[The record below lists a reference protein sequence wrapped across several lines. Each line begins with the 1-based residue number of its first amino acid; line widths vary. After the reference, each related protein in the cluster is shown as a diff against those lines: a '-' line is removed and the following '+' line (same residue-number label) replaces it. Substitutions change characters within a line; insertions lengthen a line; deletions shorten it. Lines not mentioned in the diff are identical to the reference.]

1 MAVLFLLDGD
11 WLLLPV
17 CLLALMWGARL
28 ADSERVARLV
38 AGEGDEDAL
47 SMLFEPIRSHSL
59 LPLDHFRCRELMFY
73 RSGWPV
79 YRFLRSSR
87 CWFEFVG
94 ESEHI
99 TALTEQHILVFP
111 GVCICVGM
119 IWHKTNCHA
128 EAEPATPPSAM
139 PEWSDVADCVLS
151 ACPRKHEQIPWSG
164 EKTLAGNGFAGLGVL
179 QPCYD

>member
-1 MAVLFLLDGD
+1 MNRMQCDSRFFLTGAGVMAVLFLLDGD
-11 WLLLPV
+11 WLLLPL
-17 CLLALMWGARL
+17 CLLTLLWGARL

-47 SMLFEPIRSHSL
+47 SMLFEPVRSHSL

-94 ESEHI
+94 ESEQVG
-99 TALTEQHILVFP
+99 ALTEQHILVFP
-111 GVCICVGM
+111 GVVYC
-119 IWHKTNCHA
+119 KR
-128 EAEPATPPSAM
+128 E
-139 PEWSDVADCVLS
+139 DVALDE
-151 ACPRKHEQIPWSG
+151 APARQR
-164 EKTLAGNGFAGLGVL
+164 
-179 QPCYD
+179 

>member
-1 MAVLFLLDGD
+1 MNRMQWDSRFFLTGAGVMAVLFLLDGD

-47 SMLFEPIRSHSL
+47 SMLFEPVRSHSL

-94 ESEHI
+94 ESEQVA
-99 TALTEQHILVFP
+99 TLTEQHILVFP
-111 GVCICVGM
+111 GVVYLRRDDLAQ
-119 IWHKTNCHA
+119 N
-128 EAEPATPPSAM
+128 ELPS
-139 PEWSDVADCVLS
+139 
-151 ACPRKHEQIPWSG
+151 RR
-164 EKTLAGNGFAGLGVL
+164 
-179 QPCYD
+179 

>member
-1 MAVLFLLDGD
+1 MNRMQWDSRFFLTGAGVMAVLFLLDGD

-47 SMLFEPIRSHSL
+47 SMLFEPVRSHSL

-94 ESEHI
+94 ESEQVA
-99 TALTEQHILVFP
+99 TLTEQHILVFP
-111 GVCICVGM
+111 GVVYLRRDDLAQ
-119 IWHKTNCHA
+119 N
-128 EAEPATPPSAM
+128 E
-139 PEWSDVADCVLS
+139 L
-151 ACPRKHEQIPWSG
+151 PRRR
-164 EKTLAGNGFAGLGVL
+164 
-179 QPCYD
+179 

>member
-1 MAVLFLLDGD
+1 MNRMQCDSRFFLTGAGVMAVLFLLDGD
-11 WLLLPV
+11 WLLLPL
-17 CLLALMWGARL
+17 CLLILLWGARL

-47 SMLFEPIRSHSL
+47 SMLFEPVRSHSL

-94 ESEHI
+94 ESEQVA
-99 TALTEQHILVFP
+99 TLTEQHILVFP
-111 GVCICVGM
+111 GVVYLRRDDL
-119 IWHKTNCHA
+119 A
-128 EAEPATPPSAM
+128 QSEP
-139 PEWSDVADCVLS
+139 
-151 ACPRKHEQIPWSG
+151 PRRG
-164 EKTLAGNGFAGLGVL
+164 
-179 QPCYD
+179 

>member
-1 MAVLFLLDGD
+1 MNRMQCDSRFFLTGAGVMAVLFLLDGD

-47 SMLFEPIRSHSL
+47 SMLFEPVRSHSL

-94 ESEHI
+94 ESEQVA
-99 TALTEQHILVFP
+99 TLTEQHILVFP
-111 GVCICVGM
+111 GVVYLRRDDL
-119 IWHKTNCHA
+119 A
-128 EAEPATPPSAM
+128 QSEP
-139 PEWSDVADCVLS
+139 
-151 ACPRKHEQIPWSG
+151 PRRG
-164 EKTLAGNGFAGLGVL
+164 
-179 QPCYD
+179 

>member
-1 MAVLFLLDGD
+1 MNRMQCDSRFVLTGAGVMAVLFLLDGD
-11 WLLLPV
+11 WLLLPL
-17 CLLALMWGARL
+17 CLLTLLWGARL

-47 SMLFEPIRSHSL
+47 SMLFEPVRSHSL

-94 ESEHI
+94 ESEQVA
-99 TALTEQHILVFP
+99 TLTEQHILVFP
-111 GVCICVGM
+111 GVVYLRRDDL
-119 IWHKTNCHA
+119 A
-128 EAEPATPPSAM
+128 QSEP
-139 PEWSDVADCVLS
+139 
-151 ACPRKHEQIPWSG
+151 PRRG
-164 EKTLAGNGFAGLGVL
+164 
-179 QPCYD
+179 

>member
-1 MAVLFLLDGD
+1 MNRMQCDSRFFLTGAGVMAVLFLLDGD

-47 SMLFEPIRSHSL
+47 SMLFEPVRSHSL

-111 GVCICVGM
+111 GVVYLRRDDL
-119 IWHKTNCHA
+119 A
-128 EAEPATPPSAM
+128 QSES
-139 PEWSDVADCVLS
+139 
-151 ACPRKHEQIPWSG
+151 PRRR
-164 EKTLAGNGFAGLGVL
+164 
-179 QPCYD
+179 

>member
-1 MAVLFLLDGD
+1 MNRMQCDSRFFLTGAGVMAVLFLLDGD
-11 WLLLPV
+11 WLLLPL
-17 CLLALMWGARL
+17 CLLTLLWGARL

-47 SMLFEPIRSHSL
+47 SMLFEPVRSHSL

-94 ESEHI
+94 ESEQV
-99 TALTEQHILVFP
+99 AMLTEQHILVFP
-111 GVCICVGM
+111 GVVYLRRDDL
-119 IWHKTNCHA
+119 A
-128 EAEPATPPSAM
+128 QSEP
-139 PEWSDVADCVLS
+139 
-151 ACPRKHEQIPWSG
+151 PRRG
-164 EKTLAGNGFAGLGVL
+164 
-179 QPCYD
+179 

>member
-1 MAVLFLLDGD
+1 MNRMQCDSRFFLTGAGVMAVLFLLDGD
-11 WLLLPV
+11 WLLLPL
-17 CLLALMWGARL
+17 CLLTLLWRARL

-47 SMLFEPIRSHSL
+47 SMLFEPVRSHSL

-94 ESEHI
+94 ESEQVA
-99 TALTEQHILVFP
+99 TLTEQHILVFP
-111 GVCICVGM
+111 GVVYLRRDDL
-119 IWHKTNCHA
+119 A
-128 EAEPATPPSAM
+128 QSEP
-139 PEWSDVADCVLS
+139 
-151 ACPRKHEQIPWSG
+151 PRRG
-164 EKTLAGNGFAGLGVL
+164 
-179 QPCYD
+179 

>member
-1 MAVLFLLDGD
+1 MNRMQCDSRFFLTGAGVMAVLFLLDGD

-47 SMLFEPIRSHSL
+47 SMLFEPVRSHSL

-94 ESEHI
+94 ESEQVA
-99 TALTEQHILVFP
+99 ALTEQHILVFP
-111 GVCICVGM
+111 GVVYLRRDDL
-119 IWHKTNCHA
+119 A
-128 EAEPATPPSAM
+128 QSES
-139 PEWSDVADCVLS
+139 
-151 ACPRKHEQIPWSG
+151 PRRR
-164 EKTLAGNGFAGLGVL
+164 
-179 QPCYD
+179 

>member
-1 MAVLFLLDGD
+1 MNRMQCDSRFFLTGAGVMAVLFLLDGD
-11 WLLLPV
+11 WLLLPL
-17 CLLALMWGARL
+17 CLLTLLWGARL

-47 SMLFEPIRSHSL
+47 SMLFEPVRSHSL

-94 ESEHI
+94 ESEQVA
-99 TALTEQHILVFP
+99 TLTEQHILVFP
-111 GVCICVGM
+111 GVVYLRRDDL
-119 IWHKTNCHA
+119 A
-128 EAEPATPPSAM
+128 QSEP
-139 PEWSDVADCVLS
+139 
-151 ACPRKHEQIPWSG
+151 PRRG
-164 EKTLAGNGFAGLGVL
+164 
-179 QPCYD
+179 